1 MEHCCAYRSRITR
14 CQAKYITWSS
24 AAIKVELRDAHFSI
38 APVVD
43 FSATG
48 WCSEALR
55 RCICPPARR
64 TTAAVILSATALK
77 SVDSLGQETTMVM
90 YVYSCYPARSM
101 HPSYLD
107 RRGRL
112 KRAGGATERRL
123 RRRGGRSGGGRG
135 PPLCHVLP
143 AMARGRR
150 RAAAADDAP
159 IRERW
164 WWLRRSR
171 RPRHQR
177 GRSFRQK
184 PRSCSR
190 PSLPGHTPGGGNAV
204 HDASTCGVSASRG
217 VRSEE
222 RQIHESGYSETGV
235 GNQYEIEEQD
245 QISRQ
250 NSSKRIVPAPR
261 RRQW

>member
-1 MEHCCAYRSRITR
+1 M
-14 CQAKYITWSS
+14 
-24 AAIKVELRDAHFSI
+24 ELRDAHFSL

-43 FSATG
+43 FSETG
-48 WCSEALR
+48 WCSGAFR
-55 RCICPPARR
+55 RCMSSPAGR
-64 TTAAVILSATALK
+64 TMAAVILSATALK

-123 RRRGGRSGGGRG
+123 RRRGGRSGGWRG

-159 IRERW
+159 IREGWRW
-164 WWLRRSR
+164 LLRSR
-171 RPRHQR
+171 RL
-177 GRSFRQK
+177 RQQTGK
-184 PRSCSR
+184 VISP
-190 PSLPGHTPGGGNAV
+190 
-204 HDASTCGVSASRG
+204 
-217 VRSEE
+217 
-222 RQIHESGYSETGV
+222 ETSV
-235 GNQYEIEEQD
+235 VQ
-245 QISRQ
+245 
-250 NSSKRIVPAPR
+250 PAFTAWTHPR
-261 RRQW
+261 RRQCCSRRKYLWFEREQRGEE